1 MEATDERKKLNKK
14 HLNQVINWWL
24 KNKAPKNL
32 SAKDVKDKVSKLND
46 KEIETIMYNI
56 YPNKNKPSTA
66 DRIGIKKGYIIRI
79 TDSFSGKSADAELNK
94 LILGLTGEEVKEDK
108 PKEEVGGKQ
117 PKEDSDEDVEYYLET
132 SEKVNQLLKDHKLK
146 KISDKDLYDFYT
158 KYKKEIEEEKLKGKE
173 MPKGYLDED
182 IQTLKEIEKHMK
194 EFNVKEPVKTGEE
207 GEEVEVEV
215 PVKPKG
221 RKKVTREEL
230 EKIALDEYVKK
241 VMEETSK
248 TFDLKLFTDDELVKL
263 DEVIRSGFR
272 DVPTAFRNPM
282 SPYEEFV
289 ERAVGKKDVSGY
301 KIGAKPTTTTTAK
314 PETTTTTTTTTEKK
328 QEHRSPSFREGL
340 KAEAEAKVE
349 TKPIELPV
357 NYKFKDEEL
366 KERNEEGG
374 WQMNRQNKGTQRP
387 KFITPSVNVLQP
399 SEQAKQAQ
407 YDEWAIFDFVKPEEE
422 GASGNLGNNP
432 LKRMVDTEHETIMR
446 NAGIDLDPALSS
458 VFKDRMIDTNQEQL
472 KADMLPPLMPD
483 TSKEPRQ
490 VYDVS
495 EYEVKS
501 YDVNNDRTAIEMASP
516 YDNMTPIVLTNEEVR
531 KSILYGRVP

>member
-1 MEATDERKKLNKK
+1 MATEERKAINRRHFK
-14 HLNQVINWWL
+14 QVVNWWL
-24 KNKAPKNL
+24 NNKAPDVIDKAEVKKK
-32 SAKDVKDKVSKLND
+32 AKELND
-46 KEIETIMYNI
+46 KQVEDIMNTIYAKPKNPPSGKKIEIKGGYV
-56 YPNKNKPSTA
+56 
-66 DRIGIKKGYIIRI
+66 DRV
-79 TDSFSGKSADAELNK
+79 TNAFSGKLADKALNEL
-94 LILGLTGEEVKEDK
+94 ISGMTGMKVKEDEPKEDK
-108 PKEEVGGKQ
+108 PKTEA
-117 PKEDSDEDVEYYLET
+117 
-132 SEKVNQLLKDHKLK
+132 
-146 KISDKDLYDFYT
+146 
-158 KYKKEIEEEKLKGKE
+158 EKLKEKVKEGLKKGKE
-173 MPKGYLDED
+173 SV
-182 IQTLKEIEKHMK
+182 EKMK
-194 EFNVKEPVKTGEE
+194 EASEETELDPEKEFEKEKLSDVGGGFKIDPEGADPE

-215 PVKPKG
+215 PVEPTG
-221 RKKVTREEL
+221 RGKKKATPAEIEE
-230 EKIALDEYVKK
+230 IAKQVWISNS
-241 VMEETSK
+241 MERIQQDY
-248 TFDLKLFTDDELVKL
+248 DLKKLSPEQIVKL
-263 DEVIRSGFR
+263 EQTISESFR
-272 DVPTAFRNPM
+272 AIPTTWRNPTW
-282 SPYEEFV
+282 PYTEMLERSLGVDDV
-289 ERAVGKKDVSGY
+289 EPY
-301 KIGAKPTTTTTAK
+301 KYGGSAPEYKTTTTTPA
-314 PETTTTTTTTTEKK
+314 PTTTTTTTTTTAPTTTTTTAPTTTTTTGEKK

-407 YDEWAIFDFVKPEEE
+407 YDEWAIFDFVKPEEL

-501 YDVNNDRTAIEMASP
+501 YDVTNDRTAIEMASP
-516 YDNMTPIVLTNEEVR
+516 YDSMTPIVLTNDGVR
-531 KSILYGRVP
+531 KSVLYGRCP

>member
-1 MEATDERKKLNKK
+1 
-14 HLNQVINWWL
+14 
-24 KNKAPKNL
+24 
-32 SAKDVKDKVSKLND
+32 
-46 KEIETIMYNI
+46 
-56 YPNKNKPSTA
+56 
-66 DRIGIKKGYIIRI
+66 
-79 TDSFSGKSADAELNK
+79 
-94 LILGLTGEEVKEDK
+94 
-108 PKEEVGGKQ
+108 
-117 PKEDSDEDVEYYLET
+117 
-132 SEKVNQLLKDHKLK
+132 
-146 KISDKDLYDFYT
+146 
-158 KYKKEIEEEKLKGKE
+158 
-173 MPKGYLDED
+173 
-182 IQTLKEIEKHMK
+182 
-194 EFNVKEPVKTGEE
+194 
-207 GEEVEVEV
+207 
-215 PVKPKG
+215 
-221 RKKVTREEL
+221 
-230 EKIALDEYVKK
+230 
-241 VMEETSK
+241 
-248 TFDLKLFTDDELVKL
+248 
-263 DEVIRSGFR
+263 
-272 DVPTAFRNPM
+272 M
-282 SPYEEFV
+282 SPWEEMV
-289 ERAVGKKDVSGY
+289 ERAVGDKDVSGY

-314 PETTTTTTTTTEKK
+314 PETTTTAKPTTTTTA
-328 QEHRSPSFREGL
+328 PS
-340 KAEAEAKVE
+340 ATTTEAKVE

-407 YDEWAIFDFVKPEEE
+407 YDEWAIFDFVKPEEL
-422 GASGNLGNNP
+422 GASGNIDNNP

-446 NAGIDLDPALSS
+446 NAGVDLDPALSS
-458 VFKDRMIDTNQEQL
+458 VFKDRTIDTNQEQL